1 MYDNQLLSLKEAR
14 HDYHKCNREEKEWKR
29 RARNKKKDVEE
40 HTQRRKMEIYN
51 KR

>member
-1 MYDNQLLSLKEAR
+1 MIIINAIE
-14 HDYHKCNREEKEWKR
+14 KR
-29 RARNKKKDVEE
+29 RNGIEDQEINKKDVEE